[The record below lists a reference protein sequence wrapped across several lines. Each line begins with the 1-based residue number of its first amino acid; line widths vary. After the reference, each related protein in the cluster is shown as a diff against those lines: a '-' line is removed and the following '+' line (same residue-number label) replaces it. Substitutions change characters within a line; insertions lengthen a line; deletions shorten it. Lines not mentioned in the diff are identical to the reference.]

1 MIARSLL
8 FFVLLLAVL
17 PAACGSSGQTSA
29 QTSALTCSS
38 GEFRLTGTLDGQPV
52 DVTASSAGS
61 GLSQI
66 GTGELDVGPNPDPS
80 APERPQLSLTW
91 PQGVVDGM
99 TTGAS
104 GTLIP
109 ADGPL
114 AGQTL
119 CVGSG
124 TTVTI
129 NGGDNGVTLHLKG
142 LASGASCETPVA
154 GELTGCWN

>member
-1 MIARSLL
+1 MD
-8 FFVLLLAVL
+8 
-17 PAACGSSGQTSA
+17 P
-29 QTSALTCSS
+29 
-38 GEFRLTGTLDGQPV
+38 D
-52 DVTASSAGS
+52 
-61 GLSQI
+61 
-66 GTGELDVGPNPDPS
+66 PDPS
-80 APERPQLSLTW
+80 GPQRPQLSLTW
-91 PQGVVDGM
+91 PQGVVDGV

-129 NGGDNGVTLHLKG
+129 NAGDKGVTLHLKG
-142 LASGASCETPVA
+142 LASGANCDTPVA